1 MTAQRALF
9 RREALEF
16 QQHQRQ
22 WGEVVLLQPV
32 PVTMMAWF
40 ITIAVLLILIFL
52 SVAQYARKETVR
64 GYLTPTAGTAK
75 IFIPRQG
82 TIGAVHVKEGE
93 VVREGQPLLT
103 IATAQIAADG
113 EDVDAVIL
121 DTLSHQRDL
130 LRRQIAAQEERTSS
144 ERERLGALTRG
155 IEAELAH
162 LESQIVLQRDRI
174 RLSEEL
180 AQSAAKLSAKGHMP
194 EVEYRQ
200 RQEALIEQKQHLA
213 FLGQRVAEQKNRLTE
228 TRYSL
233 EQLPTV
239 MAERIQELRNDLAET
254 EQRVAEI
261 NGRRAYV
268 IRAPNAGRI
277 ATLQATV
284 GRTADPRHLQL
295 EIVPTDNV
303 LEAELYVPTRAV
315 GFVRPGQEV
324 RILYDAFPYQSFGT
338 YRGQVVRI
346 SQTILKE
353 SDISTPVRLSEP
365 AYKVTVALDRQ
376 DIDAD
381 GRRIPLQA
389 DMLLRADIILGKRT
403 LMSWL
408 IDPLLSARM

>member
-1 MTAQRALF
+1 MSNRLLF
-9 RREALEF
+9 RQEAVAF

-22 WGEVVLLQPV
+22 WGHVVLLQPV
-32 PVTMMAWF
+32 PITMLAWF

-82 TIGAVHVKEGE
+82 TISAVHVKEGE
-93 VVREGQPLLT
+93 MVREGQPLLT

-121 DTLSHQRDL
+121 DTLTHQRDL
-130 LRRQIAAQEERTSS
+130 LRHQIAAQEERTAS
-144 ERERLGALTRG
+144 ERERLSALMRG
-155 IEAELAH
+155 IENELAQ
-162 LESQIVLQRDRI
+162 LESQISLQGERI

-180 AQSAAKLSAKGHMP
+180 ARSAAALSARGHMP
-194 EVEYRQ
+194 ESESRQ
-200 RQEALIEQKQHLA
+200 RQEALIEQKQNLA
-213 FLGQRVAEQKNRLTE
+213 FLGQRAAEQKNRLIE
-228 TRYSL
+228 TRYAL

-239 MAERIQELRNDLAET
+239 MAERIQALRNDLAQA
-254 EQRVAEI
+254 EQRIAEI

-268 IRAPNAGRI
+268 IRAPSAGRVS
-277 ATLQATV
+277 TLQATI
-284 GRTADPRHLQL
+284 GRAADPRYLQL
-295 EIVPTDNV
+295 EIVPANNV
-303 LEAELYVPTRAV
+303 LEAELFVPTRAI
-315 GFVRPGQEV
+315 GFVRSGQDV
-324 RILYDAFPYQSFGT
+324 RVLYDAFPYQSFGA
-338 YRGQVVRI
+338 YHGKVVRV

-353 SDISTPVRLSEP
+353 SDISVPVTLHEP

-381 GRRIPLQA
+381 GQRVPLQA

-403 LMSWL
+403 LMNWL
-408 IDPLLSARM
+408 IDPLLSARR